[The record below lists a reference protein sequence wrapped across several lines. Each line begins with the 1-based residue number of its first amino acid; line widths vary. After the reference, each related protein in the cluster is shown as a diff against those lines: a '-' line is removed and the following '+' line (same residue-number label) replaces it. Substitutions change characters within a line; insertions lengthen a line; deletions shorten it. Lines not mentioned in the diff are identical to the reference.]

1 MHTPDKALAICLF
14 CRSGSKL
21 TELHQTLKKSSRSQ
35 KMEHPSA
42 TDPSLSSPVFPS
54 FLAQPSKL
62 PSIFPSALFLLSAQQ
77 NAIGP
82 KHCWLPLMLA
92 ALLVIGKSFMSS
104 MSLNALNRGQSLATG
119 PSTGRAKQKRRSL
132 ALTLTS
138 CFSASSHQWSP
149 RRLSDVQMGSEG
161 RRQSQVCATASS
173 AVSSQQPRAGNG
185 KDEADLRGKQNLSP
199 LCLSGLRGKK

>member
-1 MHTPDKALAICLF
+1 
-14 CRSGSKL
+14 
-21 TELHQTLKKSSRSQ
+21 
-35 KMEHPSA
+35 MEHPSA

-138 CFSASSHQWSP
+138 CFSASSGHRGDFQMCRW
-149 RRLSDVQMGSEG
+149 VQREEG
-161 RRQSQVCATASS
+161 RVRAVPLQAVLFPASNPGLEMERMRQILEGSKISLLS
-173 AVSSQQPRAGNG
+173 AYRV
-185 KDEADLRGKQNLSP
+185 
-199 LCLSGLRGKK
+199 